1 MAGSPN
7 APITAGAVL
16 RLIREGRAT
25 TRNDLATLLGA
36 GRTTIAQRVDALL
49 ATRLVHEA
57 GAGVSTGGR
66 RPTML
71 AFSADTGVVLSADLG
86 ATHCRLAVTDL
97 NGRIL
102 ASHAGNLDIALGPDQ
117 VLTSVL
123 ATFGTLLDEIEITP
137 DAVLGI
143 GVGVPGPVEFAT
155 GRPVNP
161 PIMPGWDGF
170 SVPDWFATAHPGVP
184 VVVDNDVNIMALG
197 EYTRVWQG
205 TPYFLLVKVGT
216 GIGCGIIVDGLVR
229 RGAQGAAGD
238 IGHVQI
244 AGTEDAVCRC
254 GNVACLEALAGGG
267 AMAKRLTEAG
277 FDAPNARHV
286 VELARQGN
294 PVATQMVRESGRLL
308 GQVLAGVVNF
318 LNPDVIIIG
327 GDVSEAE
334 QQLLAGVR
342 EIVYRRSLPLAT
354 QHLRI
359 ARSELG
365 DHAGVIGAAEMA
377 IERVLADD
385 VVDRLVG
392 GVSINEAL
400 GVS

>member
-1 MAGSPN
+1 MTVTPN
-7 APITAGAVL
+7 PPITAGAVL

-57 GAGVSTGGR
+57 GAGASTGGR
-66 RPTML
+66 RPTVL

-86 ATHCRLAVTDL
+86 ATHCRLAITDL
-97 NGRIL
+97 DGQVL
-102 ASHAGNLDIALGPDQ
+102 TSHAGNLDIARGPNEVLSEVVASFRRILGEIGM
-117 VLTSVL
+117 TS
-123 ATFGTLLDEIEITP
+123 D
-137 DAVLGI
+137 DVLGI
-143 GVGVPGPVEFAT
+143 GLGVPGPVEFAT
-155 GRPVNP
+155 GRPANP

-170 SVPDWFATAHPGVP
+170 SVPDWFASVFPGVP

-197 EYTRVWQG
+197 EYARLWKG
-205 TPYFLLVKVGT
+205 TPYFLMVKVGT
-216 GIGCGIIVDGLVR
+216 GIGGGIIVDGQVR

-238 IGHVQI
+238 IGHVQMTGQP
-244 AGTEDAVCRC
+244 AAMCRC
-254 GNVACLEALAGGG
+254 GNVGCLEALAGGG
-267 AMAKRLTEAG
+267 AMAQRLAEAG
-277 FDAPNARHV
+277 YDVQNARQV
-286 VELARQGN
+286 VELVRQGN
-294 PVATQMVRESGRLL
+294 QEATQMIRQSGRLL

-318 LNPDVIIIG
+318 LNPNVIIIG
-327 GDVSEAE
+327 GDVAESE

-385 VVDRLVG
+385 VVDRLIDG
-392 GVSINEAL
+392 ISMTEAL
-400 GVS
+400 GG